1 MPKLQ
6 KQRKPQKLE
15 NLIELLRLLRNGVVA
30 VIVSCLAT
38 TISAQEIGNS
48 DWEGEWLAEGT
59 LFRIGVS
66 IEAGILKVTQI
77 ESMGQ
82 VWSNEDGEIDGN
94 IARVQVDYAGATGI
108 IQAELINTNTAVL
121 FANALAND
129 ILTVKV
135 KELEPPDA
143 FQYLCRFTQAR
154 LFGPWQIDLGYVT
167 GHDHLRVETQPGEEH
182 LHLLRGGVLS
192 LVEHNERV
200 VEGPSPHISERSY
213 LDSSPLHEPGCL
225 FGTQHLV

>member
-1 MPKLQ
+1 M
-6 KQRKPQKLE
+6 PQKLE
-15 NLIELLRLLRNGVVA
+15 KLIELSRLLRNGLAA

-38 TISAQEIGNS
+38 TISAQEVGNS

-108 IQAELINTNTAVL
+108 IQAELIDANTAVL
-121 FANALAND
+121 FAASCQ
-129 ILTVKV
+129 
-135 KELEPPDA
+135 PD
-143 FQYLCRFTQAR
+143 FMVVC
-154 LFGPWQIDLGYVT
+154 
-167 GHDHLRVETQPGEEH
+167 
-182 LHLLRGGVLS
+182 VLS
-192 LVEHNERV
+192 KDRQALFTKV
-200 VEGPSPHISERSY
+200 
-213 LDSSPLHEPGCL
+213 SSPAPAAVNSNPNGLS
-225 FGTQHLV
+225 TDN